1 MCVCVYVFMA
11 RVLSLT
17 LMLTQEYQA
26 RTSLA
31 VQWLNSF
38 SAAGAGSIPGQGTRS
53 HMLGGQKKKRIL
65 AWLLASN
72 LTLKLTQLQT
82 LSFAGEEAGLRVVS

>member
-1 MCVCVYVFMA
+1 MCVCVFMA
-11 RVLSLT
+11 RALSPT

-31 VQWLNSF
+31 VQWLDSF
-38 SAAGAGSIPGQGTRS
+38 SEAGAGSIPGQGTRS

-65 AWLLASN
+65 AWLLALN
-72 LTLKLTQLQT
+72 LTLKLTQPQT
-82 LSFAGEEAGLRVVS
+82 LSFAGEEARLRVMR